1 MVAGAEKLLYCL
13 TYALNWTAHRVN
25 SDYLIY
31 SSSWIAVG
39 AYPPSLINY
48 LKVSTL
54 NGLQYFINLTIF
66 KNVLLLFFL
75 PIMPP
80 RNFWK
85 IAKVWLYFVFCLMIL
100 LLIAEGS
107 LPTHHCTTPTVHV
120 QEDCSLL
127 WMQLQYW
134 DCYEIQPSCSF
145 QEMFSYRKLLYMIT
159 TVNDT
164 ATLYL
169 LISNQSLSL
178 VYHICYINQSIIV
191 QCKHIQ

>member
-1 MVAGAEKLLYCL
+1 MVQQFTPLLWEKGARPHWAALGCAAWEGALNKIRQNYIVNYLVLAAMVAGAEDLLYCL

-85 IAKVWLYFVFCLMIL
+85 IAKV
-100 LLIAEGS
+100 
-107 LPTHHCTTPTVHV
+107 
-120 QEDCSLL
+120 
-127 WMQLQYW
+127 
-134 DCYEIQPSCSF
+134 
-145 QEMFSYRKLLYMIT
+145 
-159 TVNDT
+159 
-164 ATLYL
+164 
-169 LISNQSLSL
+169 
-178 VYHICYINQSIIV
+178 
-191 QCKHIQ
+191 